1 MADFNSIEEMYADL
15 IKNLGIA
22 LKEALEESKQIAYD
36 YIITNWYSK
45 YQPEEYERLNLM
57 IDSLQSKYEIQGN
70 SLVATLY
77 IKNDELHPVSNSWN
91 KNEVTYEYL
100 YEWFSEN
107 YNETPILEHTQDT
120 LDDMKL
126 LVNIIR
132 DTLKSKGYDFS

>member
-1 MADFNSIEEMYADL
+1 MAEFNSVEDFYSSL
-15 IKNLGIA
+15 IQELGIA
-22 LKEALEESKQIAYD
+22 LREALEEAKQIAYD
-36 YIITNWYSK
+36 YIITNWYQK
-45 YQPEEYERLNLM
+45 YPVHEYERLNLM
-57 IDSLQSKYEIQGN
+57 IDSLQSKYEIQGD

-107 YNETPILEHTQDT
+107 YRETPILEHTQEV
-120 LDDMKL
+120 LDDMKI

-132 DTLKSKGYDFS
+132 DTLKSKGYDFE

>member
-1 MADFNSIEEMYADL
+1 MADFNSIEEMYADV

-22 LKEALEESKQIAYD
+22 LREALEETKQIAYD

-45 YQPEEYERLNLM
+45 YQPEEYQRLNLM

-70 SLVATLY
+70 SLVAILY
-77 IKNDELHPVSNSWN
+77 IKNDELHPISNSWN
-91 KNEVTYEYL
+91 KKEVTYEYL

-107 YNETPILEHTQDT
+107 YGEVPILEHTQDT
-120 LDDMKL
+120 LDDMKI

-132 DTLKSKGYDFS
+132 DTLKSKGYDFE